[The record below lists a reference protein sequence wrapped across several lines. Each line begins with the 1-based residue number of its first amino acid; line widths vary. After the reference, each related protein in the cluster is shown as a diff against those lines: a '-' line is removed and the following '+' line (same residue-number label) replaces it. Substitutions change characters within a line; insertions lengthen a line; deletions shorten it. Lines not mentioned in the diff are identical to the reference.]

1 MDHFYQKNYFINQK
15 YIEEK
20 YFLKKYFIIKN
31 YFDPHFKRIQAYD
44 AEAVVVEGV
53 GRGQVG
59 KTVTFAGKQSGPA
72 AGEPAVAAAQ

>member
-1 MDHFYQKNYFINQK
+1 MTKFVFT
-15 YIEEK
+15 
-20 YFLKKYFIIKN
+20 IKN
-31 YFDPHFKRIQAYD
+31 ILSTKKMTKNIFTKKIYPKFKRIQAYD

>member
-1 MDHFYQKNYFINQK
+1 MILTKKIFHY
-15 YIEEK
+15 
-20 YFLKKYFIIKN
+20 KKYFN
-31 YFDPHFKRIQAYD
+31 QNVKRIQAYD

-72 AGEPAVAAAQ
+72 AGEPAAAAAQ

>member
-1 MDHFYQKNYFINQK
+1 MNKNILTKNISLSK
-15 YIEEK
+15 YI
-20 YFLKKYFIIKN
+20 LTLTPN
-31 YFDPHFKRIQAYD
+31 FKRIQAYD

>member
-1 MDHFYQKNYFINQK
+1 MILTKKIFHY
-15 YIEEK
+15 
-20 YFLKKYFIIKN
+20 KKYFN
-31 YFDPHFKRIQAYD
+31 QNVKRIQAYD

>member
-1 MDHFYQKNYFINQK
+1 MTKNIFT
-15 YIEEK
+15 
-20 YFLKKYFIIKN
+20 KKYFFIKK
-31 YFDPHFKRIQAYD
+31 YFDPKFKRIQAYD

>member
-1 MDHFYQKNYFINQK
+1 MILTKKIFHY
-15 YIEEK
+15 
-20 YFLKKYFIIKN
+20 KKYFN
-31 YFDPHFKRIQAYD
+31 QNVKRIQAYD

-72 AGEPAVAAAQ
+72 AGEPAVAAAQWAGTAVWLHS

>member
-1 MDHFYQKNYFINQK
+1 MTKNI
-15 YIEEK
+15 
-20 YFLKKYFIIKN
+20 LTKN
-31 YFDPHFKRIQAYD
+31 YFDPNFKRIQAYD